1 MTKPIIKKQKGNFR
15 KKSNKRNSKS
25 STKRRSQRGGNPMMA
40 SPMMES
46 PMMESPMM
54 ESPMMEKPLMK
65 PMPPMQ
71 GGNPMMETPMME
83 SPMMASPMMEK
94 PLMKPMQGGSPASS
108 LVMSSFDSPP
118 VMNDY
123 VADPRIRN
131 SDNSAGDMGGCQLG
145 GGTASD
151 MVLSQLNDVAQ
162 TADYPEGYKVTGD
175 INSLNL
181 YAPSGGAKK
190 RKAKKNKRS
199 NKKRSNR
206 NKKSSKRTRRNKS
219 QHSRMNNSRDM
230 HNNNVMRGGHAS
242 DWISSQY
249 SLGSINGASMN
260 GNTGDFS
267 NSEGVSR
274 DILMNPPTLGLA
286 GSGYPMGALEGAN
299 VSGVGAPLV

>member
-1 MTKPIIKKQKGNFR
+1 MAKQNARKSKGNLR

-25 STKRRSQRGGNPMMA
+25 SSKRRSQRGGNPMKHSNEHPPKMPMA
-40 SPMMES
+40 
-46 PMMESPMM
+46 
-54 ESPMMEKPLMK
+54 
-65 PMPPMQ
+65 
-71 GGNPMMETPMME
+71 
-83 SPMMASPMMEK
+83 
-94 PLMKPMQGGSPASS
+94 GGSPASS

-123 VADPRIRN
+123 VVDPRISN
-131 SDNSAGDMGGCQLG
+131 SDVNGGDIGGCKFG

-190 RKAKKNKRS
+190 NKRS
-199 NKKRSNR
+199 NKKRSNKNKSNKNH
-206 NKKSSKRTRRNKS
+206 NKKTRRNK
-219 QHSRMNNSRDM
+219 HSSKK
-230 HNNNVMRGGHAS
+230 HKHVMRGGHAS

-249 SLGSINGASMN
+249 SLGSINGASMDS
-260 GNTGDFS
+260 NTGDFS
-267 NSEGVSR
+267 NSQGVAR
-274 DILMNPPTLGLA
+274 DIIMNPPTLGLA

-299 VSGVGAPLV
+299 VSSVGAPLV

>member
-1 MTKPIIKKQKGNFR
+1 MTKPIIKNKKGNFR

-25 STKRRSQRGGNPMMA
+25 STKRRSQRGGNPMM
-40 SPMMES
+40 ET
-46 PMMESPMM
+46 
-54 ESPMMEKPLMK
+54 
-65 PMPPMQ
+65 
-71 GGNPMMETPMME
+71 PMMETPMMD

-94 PLMKPMQGGSPASS
+94 PLMKPMPPMEGGSPASS
-108 LVMSSFDSPP
+108 LVMSSFDSAP

-131 SDNSAGDMGGCQLG
+131 SDASVGDMGGCQLG

-151 MVLSQLNDVAQ
+151 MVLSELNDVAQ

-206 NKKSSKRTRRNKS
+206 NKKSSKRTRRNKK
-219 QHSRMNNSRDM
+219 NNSQMNSNDM
-230 HNNNVMRGGHAS
+230 HNNSVMRGGHAS

>member
-1 MTKPIIKKQKGNFR
+1 
-15 KKSNKRNSKS
+15 
-25 STKRRSQRGGNPMMA
+25 
-40 SPMMES
+40 
-46 PMMESPMM
+46 
-54 ESPMMEKPLMK
+54 MMEKPLMK

-71 GGNPMMETPMME
+71 GGSPMME

-108 LVMSSFDSPP
+108 LVMSSFESAP

-131 SDNSAGDMGGCQLG
+131 SDASVGDMGGCQLG

-206 NKKSSKRTRRNKS
+206 NKKSSKRTRRNKTKN
-219 QHSRMNNSRDM
+219 SRMNN
-230 HNNNVMRGGHAS
+230 NTVMRGGHAS

-260 GNTGDFS
+260 DNTGDFS
-267 NSEGVSR
+267 NSAGVSR